1 MRYIDILDEATAENI
16 TVVRELADIVTKAM
30 PDTPKGENSNLYLSN
45 VPGFDTLYK
54 KYQDHE
60 KFKKSFQFME
70 TTEIR
75 FINDPAYIDKYYKND
90 IDKYGGYYSDRDNL
104 ILVVLFN
111 RVWNS
116 GIKNTLIHEFRHLFQ
131 HSAYPKY
138 FNSLAAY
145 KKPYEEQHIELD
157 ATWSDLIGS
166 GSPEGMQG
174 AESEYADDI
183 MDSMS
188 SIKKL
193 SPKLADHY
201 RKKTIKYA
209 REFFMHN
216 FEVKWKKLLQYYN
229 DDINPEIYSMNDWIG
244 DLMGQVYNLYEY
256 ELGRYPT
263 TKEETHYRNIL
274 RKLYMDRTATS
285 RNKKRVKELQNK
297 LFPSWSNA
305 AEKINLDID
314 DKSISKFKLASDVM
328 NDMDAALR
336 SLAKTPDEY
345 KDLSTFFYKFTIERI
360 DAARS
365 WQK

>member
-1 MRYIDILDEATAENI
+1 MRYIDIQEATAENI
-16 TVVRELADIVTKAM
+16 KVIRELADIVAKAM
-30 PDTPKGENSNLYLSN
+30 PETPKGENSNLYLGN

-111 RVWNS
+111 RYFSTSEVR
-116 GIKNTLIHEFRHLFQ
+116 GTLIHEFRHLFQ
-131 HSAYPKY
+131 HSTYPKY
-138 FNSLAAY
+138 FNSQAAF

-166 GSPEGMQG
+166 TSPEGMQG
-174 AESEYADDI
+174 AESEYADEI
-183 MDSMS
+183 MNSMS

-216 FEVKWKKLLQYYN
+216 IEVKWKKILQYYN
-229 DDINPEIYSMNDWIG
+229 DPINPEVYSMNDWTH
-244 DLMGQVYNLYEY
+244 DVLGQVYKLYDY
-256 ELGRYPT
+256 ELGRYLT
-263 TKEETHYRNIL
+263 TKEEAYYRNLL
-274 RKLYMDRTATS
+274 RKLYMDLSSET
-285 RNKKRVKELQNK
+285 RNKKRVTAVQNK
-297 LFPSWSNA
+297 LFPNWSDA
-305 AEKINLDID
+305 VAKVNLDID
-314 DKSISKFKLASDVM
+314 DKSISKFKIASQVV
-328 NDMDAALR
+328 NDMDAEMR
-336 SLAKTPDEY
+336 SSSKTPDEY
-345 KDLSTFFYKFTIERI
+345 KALSNYFYKFTIERI